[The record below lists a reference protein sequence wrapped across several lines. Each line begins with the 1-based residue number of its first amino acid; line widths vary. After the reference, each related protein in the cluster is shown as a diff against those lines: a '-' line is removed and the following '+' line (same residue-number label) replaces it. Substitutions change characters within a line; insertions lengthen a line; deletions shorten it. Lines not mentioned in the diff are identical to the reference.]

1 MADDKNR
8 MGKVMNEQ
16 EKFEKRKK
24 ITKYVLIIISVLFVF
39 FMLVMPLFCIVSSS
53 LKQGLGFYFKSV
65 SSKYVVSALKVTLF
79 ATVIAVVINTFFGLC
94 AAWVTT
100 KFSFKNDCVITSFD
114 YNMLKRVKELTD
126 DIQVGYILSIRSEEH
141 TSELQSR

>member
-39 FMLVMPLFCIVSSS
+39 EI
-53 LKQGLGFYFKSV
+53 
-65 SSKYVVSALKVTLF
+65 
-79 ATVIAVVINTFFGLC
+79 
-94 AAWVTT
+94 
-100 KFSFKNDCVITSFD
+100 
-114 YNMLKRVKELTD
+114 
-126 DIQVGYILSIRSEEH
+126 
-141 TSELQSR
+141 

>member
-1 MADDKNR
+1 
-8 MGKVMNEQ
+8 
-16 EKFEKRKK
+16 
-24 ITKYVLIIISVLFVF
+24 
-39 FMLVMPLFCIVSSS
+39 MLVMPLFCIVSSS

-100 KFSFKNDCVITSFD
+100 KFSFKGKQVLATLIDIPFNITRYRWTCVS
-114 YNMLKRVKELTD
+114 Y
-126 DIQVGYILSIRSEEH
+126 DIRASRLVLSCYKMV
-141 TSELQSR
+141 

>member
-53 LKQGLGFYFKSV
+53 LKQGLGFILNRYRQ
-65 SSKYVVSALKVTLF
+65 
-79 ATVIAVVINTFFGLC
+79 
-94 AAWVTT
+94 
-100 KFSFKNDCVITSFD
+100 
-114 YNMLKRVKELTD
+114 NMLSVL
-126 DIQVGYILSIRSEEH
+126 
-141 TSELQSR
+141 

>member
-39 FMLVMPLFCIVSSS
+39 FYACDAAVLYCIQLAQAGTWILF
-53 LKQGLGFYFKSV
+53 
-65 SSKYVVSALKVTLF
+65 
-79 ATVIAVVINTFFGLC
+79 
-94 AAWVTT
+94 
-100 KFSFKNDCVITSFD
+100 
-114 YNMLKRVKELTD
+114 
-126 DIQVGYILSIRSEEH
+126 
-141 TSELQSR
+141 